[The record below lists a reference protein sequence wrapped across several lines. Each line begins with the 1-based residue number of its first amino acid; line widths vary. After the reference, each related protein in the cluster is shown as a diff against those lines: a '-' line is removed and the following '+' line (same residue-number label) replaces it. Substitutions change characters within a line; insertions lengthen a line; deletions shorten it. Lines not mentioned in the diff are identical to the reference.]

1 MPLIPIAI
9 IVTFTIG
16 ALVIGSCHAAEDEYA
31 PNLDK
36 KVHDFTLT
44 ANDGTEYPLAQHKGQ
59 LILLVNT
66 ASRCGFTD
74 QYSGLQELYQAY
86 ADQGLVVIALPS
98 NDFMGQEPGT
108 NEEIAAFCQ
117 TNFSITFPLMAR
129 SVVRGS
135 DRIPLYDYLIKESH
149 FPGKIT
155 WNFNKFLVG
164 PDGYVIGRFGSRVKP
179 ESIKPTIEDALA
191 TLPKKETS
199 EKESTESA
207 SQEMVDSKS
216 E

>member
-9 IVTFTIG
+9 IVAFTLG
-16 ALVIGSCHAAEDEYA
+16 ALVIGSCHAEGDEHA

-44 ANDGTEYPLAQHKGQ
+44 ANDGTEYPLAQHQGK
-59 LILLVNT
+59 LMLLVNT

-74 QYSGLQELYQAY
+74 QYSGLQALYKDY
-86 ADQGLVVIALPS
+86 AEQGLVVIAIPS
-98 NDFMGQEPGT
+98 NDFMGQEPGS
-108 NEEIAAFCQ
+108 NEEIAAFCE

-129 SVVRGS
+129 SVVRGNE
-135 DRIPLYDYLIKESH
+135 RLPLFAYLIEESH

-164 PDGYVIGRFGSRVKP
+164 PDGFIIGRFGSRVKP
-179 ESIKPTIEDALA
+179 EAIRASIEDALA
-191 TLPKKETS
+191 KLPDA
-199 EKESTESA
+199 STEEA
-207 SQEMVDSKS
+207 ADES
-216 E
+216 EPAAE